1 MANLQL
7 TKTRLLTDFP
17 VASNVGANDKFVII
31 RNPGVDDQ
39 IRLVSFH
46 TIEANLQLS
55 NAAPTANNDPG
66 LEGTIRYDDGY
77 LYICYANDSWGRIV
91 LEVNW

>member
-1 MANLQL
+1 M
-7 TKTRLLTDFP
+7 LTDFP
-17 VASNVGANDKFVII
+17 VAANIAANDKFVVI
-31 RNPGVDDQ
+31 RDPGVNNQ

-55 NAAPTANNDPG
+55 NAAPLANNSTG

-77 LYICYANDSWGRIV
+77 LYICYANDSWGRIA

>member
-17 VASNVGANDKFVII
+17 VAANVAANDQFVII
-31 RNPGVDDQ
+31 RNPDVDDQ
-39 IRLVSFH
+39 IRLLALR
-46 TIEANLQLS
+46 TLEANLQLS
-55 NAAPTANNDPG
+55 NAAPLANTDPG

-77 LYICYANDSWGRIV
+77 LYICYANDSWGRIA